1 MKKLKQHISNLNKSI
16 YTGERFRQNIAALTL
31 CGAITGPIGI
41 IMTVMNV
48 LQHKGFITYTTALIA
63 LCGGF
68 IVFSARILKKREP
81 AIIATTLTGLVFFT
95 YYAVSGANEG
105 FAILWTMIL
114 PILVCYF
121 MSVRYGILASV
132 YFELLFAVLFYTP
145 LRAHFTGLYT
155 ETFMNR
161 YPILYL
167 CMVLLIAVAFTQYH
181 ESVLVEIEY
190 TEKLNA
196 EVARQTR
203 FATERADKL
212 QRLSDEMVLTL
223 ARAIDAKDK
232 YTRGHSLRVSEYAAA
247 LADALDWENARKN
260 ALMRE
265 ALLHD
270 IGKIGVPDTVLNK
283 PGRLNVEEY
292 SVIKSH
298 TTVGSNILNEIE
310 DMTETADV
318 ALYHH
323 ERYDGSGYPT
333 GRSGKNIPENARI
346 ISIADAFDAMYS
358 DRVYRKALPVPD
370 IIADMESQRGRQFDP
385 ELLDV
390 FLGLVKNGSVLEN
403 GRHYRT

>member
-1 MKKLKQHISNLNKSI
+1 
-16 YTGERFRQNIAALTL
+16 
-31 CGAITGPIGI
+31 
-41 IMTVMNV
+41 
-48 LQHKGFITYTTALIA
+48 
-63 LCGGF
+63 
-68 IVFSARILKKREP
+68 
-81 AIIATTLTGLVFFT
+81 
-95 YYAVSGANEG
+95 
-105 FAILWTMIL
+105 
-114 PILVCYF
+114 
-121 MSVRYGILASV
+121 
-132 YFELLFAVLFYTP
+132 
-145 LRAHFTGLYT
+145 
-155 ETFMNR
+155 
-161 YPILYL
+161 
-167 CMVLLIAVAFTQYH
+167 
-181 ESVLVEIEY
+181 
-190 TEKLNA
+190 
-196 EVARQTR
+196 
-203 FATERADKL
+203 
-212 QRLSDEMVLTL
+212 MVLTL